1 MRELEWCIREGLI
14 SGQNE
19 LDTLCSAA
27 SIAFGSKLHLGKLRC
42 LGHFGARFD
51 PSCGLP
57 PRRELLLGCQVFLR
71 IWMLRF
77 ITLDRSSFGSD
88 SRHTCHW
95 ESFPEAP
102 RAKGNNATWHCA
114 GRIITRAI
122 LSCQVLFL
130 KCHFFAIF
138 LLQPTLPVSEKL
150 LLTGHVHKIPA
161 ARWKKNSYLLSPRH
175 SVTGIKAP
183 LPPL

>member
-1 MRELEWCIREGLI
+1 MRALEWCIREGLI

-71 IWMLRF
+71 IWMLRLLHSIARPSVQTRVTRVTGNPSQRHQERRE
-77 ITLDRSSFGSD
+77 ITQLGTVRGALLHERFYLVK
-88 SRHTCHW
+88 
-95 ESFPEAP
+95 P
-102 RAKGNNATWHCA
+102 
-114 GRIITRAI
+114 
-122 LSCQVLFL
+122 FL
-130 KCHFFAIF
+130 KNVTFFAIF
-138 LLQPTLPVSEKL
+138 LLQPTLPVSE
-150 LLTGHVHKIPA
+150 T
-161 ARWKKNSYLLSPRH
+161 
-175 SVTGIKAP
+175 AP
-183 LPPL
+183 QGRACA

>member
-1 MRELEWCIREGLI
+1 MRALEWCIREGLI

-71 IWMLRF
+71 IWMLRLLHSIARPSVQTRVTRVTRNPSQRHQERRE
-77 ITLDRSSFGSD
+77 ITQLGTVRGALLHERFYLVK
-88 SRHTCHW
+88 C
-95 ESFPEAP
+95 FC
-102 RAKGNNATWHCA
+102 K
-114 GRIITRAI
+114 
-122 LSCQVLFL
+122 
-130 KCHFFAIF
+130 KCHFFCDF
-138 LLQPTLPVSEKL
+138 SSST
-150 LLTGHVHKIPA
+150 HPA
-161 ARWKKNSYLLSPRH
+161 GVRK
-175 SVTGIKAP
+175 T
-183 LPPL
+183 PPDRACA